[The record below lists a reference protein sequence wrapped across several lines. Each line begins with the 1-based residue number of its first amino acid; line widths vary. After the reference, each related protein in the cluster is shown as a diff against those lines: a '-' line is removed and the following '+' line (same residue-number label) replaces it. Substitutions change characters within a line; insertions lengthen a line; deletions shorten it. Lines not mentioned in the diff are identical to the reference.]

1 MQTIYQ
7 GFSEFLRKRYITAE
21 EVLDLLCEKIGS
33 SRLVRDS
40 WIALDGFTGFTPV
53 QNKLLRELLKMARQI
68 WVTVTLDEK
77 VSVAQLKRPQHLF
90 RMSGEMMES
99 LTRMAAEERVEVLD
113 PWWVHPGEHSRFHEA
128 PALEFLEQHLFRYDK
143 RQYRK
148 EQEEVQIFQAGNPK
162 EEMEEIARKI
172 RLLVRTKGYRYGDF
186 AVITGDMTT
195 YGSYARQVMEQCR
208 IPCFIDEKHSILM
221 NPFVEY
227 IRAAV
232 NLVVEHFSYESMFR
246 YLRCGLSGIPV
257 YQVDQ
262 LENYCIAVG
271 IRGEKQWNDHWVRRY
286 RGMEEG
292 SIEAINKI
300 RKQVWEK
307 IGSFAAY
314 MKEKEHTVE
323 ERTRMLYH
331 MIVKDRIQ
339 ERLAEKEQDFAAQGD
354 QAMVK
359 EYSQIYGMI
368 MELLDKMVQMLGSE
382 TITAKEYGQ
391 LLDVGFQEMRVGII
405 PPTADQVLLG
415 EMERTRL
422 KDIKVLFFAGVNDGI
437 IPKHGGRAGLLSESD
452 REFLDSRQVALAP
465 TARESMYIQ
474 RFYLYL
480 NLTKPSR
487 CLYLSYAQSNA
498 QGQAQS
504 PAYLIA
510 MILRMYPK
518 LVIQDSPKDEI
529 SQMQMAQQ
537 ATEILL
543 GGLRKDGEQE
553 QNDGWK
559 ELFSWYLRSEE
570 WREQCLRWIRA
581 AYEGAPESSIG
592 KAAAVALYGKELDNS
607 ATELE
612 RFAACAFAHFLQY
625 GLKIEERQ
633 EYEFR
638 QVDLGNVIHQALEQ
652 FSRNLKKNRLTWRSL
667 TDQERDQLIDTSVEE
682 TIHDY
687 GNTILESSARNQYMI
702 LRVKRILRRTVWA
715 LQQQLKAGKYE
726 PSRFEISFSMEED
739 LKASNFQL
747 SEDERLRL
755 RGRIDRVDR
764 YEEDDTIYVK
774 VIDYKSG
781 NTALDLTSVYH
792 GLQLQLIVYLNAAL
806 ELEEKNHPGKHAEP
820 AGMFYYHV
828 KDPLVDG
835 KPGDEEEEI
844 ERKLLEKLKVDGL
857 VRAEEKIL
865 KDLDRELEAGKK
877 SLVIP
882 AAYNKN
888 GSLSSRSKTASK
900 EQFEELCA
908 YVNDKIRENGTRILG
923 GEMEKNPY
931 KLKQRTACDYCSFKE
946 ICGFDE
952 KQEGNSFR
960 RLPAFSDEE
969 LWKKMREKGEKEDG
983 DEVDAGTAEGH

>member
-1 MQTIYQ
+1 
-7 GFSEFLRKRYITAE
+7 
-21 EVLDLLCEKIGS
+21 
-33 SRLVRDS
+33 
-40 WIALDGFTGFTPV
+40 
-53 QNKLLRELLKMARQI
+53 
-68 WVTVTLDEK
+68 
-77 VSVAQLKRPQHLF
+77 
-90 RMSGEMMES
+90 
-99 LTRMAAEERVEVLD
+99 
-113 PWWVHPGEHSRFHEA
+113 
-128 PALEFLEQHLFRYDK
+128 
-143 RQYRK
+143 
-148 EQEEVQIFQAGNPK
+148 
-162 EEMEEIARKI
+162 
-172 RLLVRTKGYRYGDF
+172 
-186 AVITGDMTT
+186 
-195 YGSYARQVMEQCR
+195 
-208 IPCFIDEKHSILM
+208 
-221 NPFVEY
+221 
-227 IRAAV
+227 
-232 NLVVEHFSYESMFR
+232 
-246 YLRCGLSGIPV
+246 
-257 YQVDQ
+257 
-262 LENYCIAVG
+262 
-271 IRGEKQWNDHWVRRY
+271 
-286 RGMEEG
+286 
-292 SIEAINKI
+292 
-300 RKQVWEK
+300 
-307 IGSFAAY
+307 
-314 MKEKEHTVE
+314 
-323 ERTRMLYH
+323 
-331 MIVKDRIQ
+331 
-339 ERLAEKEQDFAAQGD
+339 
-354 QAMVK
+354 
-359 EYSQIYGMI
+359 
-368 MELLDKMVQMLGSE
+368 
-382 TITAKEYGQ
+382 
-391 LLDVGFQEMRVGII
+391 
-405 PPTADQVLLG
+405 
-415 EMERTRL
+415 
-422 KDIKVLFFAGVNDGI
+422 
-437 IPKHGGRAGLLSESD
+437 
-452 REFLDSRQVALAP
+452 
-465 TARESMYIQ
+465 MYIQ

-510 MILRMYPK
+510 LILRMYPK
-518 LVIQDSPKDEI
+518 LVIQDNPKDEI

-543 GGLRKDGEQE
+543 AGLRKDGEQQ
-553 QNDGWK
+553 QNDGWR
-559 ELFSWYLRSEE
+559 ELFSWYLRSKE
-570 WREQCLRWIRA
+570 WKEQCLRWIQA

-592 KAAAVALYGKELDNS
+592 KAAAVALYGKELENS

-612 RFAACAFAHFLQY
+612 RFEACAFAHFLQY

-638 QVDLGNVIHQALEQ
+638 QADLGNVIHQALEQ
-652 FSRNLKKNRLTWRSL
+652 FSQNLKKNRLTWRSL

-960 RLPAFSDEE
+960 RLPTFSDEE

-983 DEVDAGTAEGH
+983 NEVDTGTAEGH